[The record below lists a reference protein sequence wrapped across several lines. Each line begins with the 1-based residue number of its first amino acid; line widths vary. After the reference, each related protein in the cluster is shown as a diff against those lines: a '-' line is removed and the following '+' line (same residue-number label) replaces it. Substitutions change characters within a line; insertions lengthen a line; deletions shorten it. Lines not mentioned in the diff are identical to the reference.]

1 METYF
6 QDLRIQQVK
15 ERTETVIS
23 NFTEF
28 KNTFDL
34 EQEEVENLRNLLLE
48 LLLELYQESQ
58 LICLDINQLSKD
70 DIYFYTF
77 TFENVIQVKRESEG
91 KIAYDCIR
99 FMQAFTDCNGD
110 FLSFNKLDKNGKI
123 FQFNFSIS

>member
-1 METYF
+1 METVAF
-6 QDLRIQQVK
+6 QDPIQQLI

-34 EQEEVENLRNLLLE
+34 EQEEVENLKKLLSE
-48 LLLELYQESQ
+48 LLLKLYQESQ
-58 LICLDINQLSKD
+58 LICLDINQLYND

-77 TFENVIQVKRESEG
+77 TFESVTQVKRKSEG
-91 KIAYDCIR
+91 KIAYDCVQ
-99 FMQAFTDCNGD
+99 FMQAFTDGDGD
-110 FLSFNKLDKNGKI
+110 FISFNKLDKNGKI